1 MHEESENN
9 LTPKPGRWL
18 LIPAVLLLVVLISAL
33 LIFLKPRREQAAA
46 PRPGITHIAESGC
59 KLVRT
64 SIDAAL
70 DYAGSIPIPHYEIP
84 AGSLSG
90 EEPDPDCYGT
100 TTDPGSLQWLLKDA
114 QWLLDGQDT
123 LFQPDIAIMEG
134 TEVTYYLDRT
144 IFAVSW
150 KQVIDNFIYTFA
162 EVKVRDPSQFRRY
175 LVNGEFNS
183 RPLYTTARMAP
194 MVNAVV
200 ASSGDYY
207 RGRKHG
213 IVVYEGTVYRFHAP
227 EIMDIC
233 FVDEQ
238 GNLILKP
245 RGSFTSK
252 VEAQQFVDD
261 NAVSFSLSFGPILI
275 DNGERCEPESY
286 AFGEINDTYP
296 RAALCQR
303 DDLHYVVVTAN
314 GGSRYWNYPTI
325 HDFAENLAEMGFR
338 AAYAIDGGNTG
349 TIVMNDTVQNPISLS
364 KMRAISDCLY
374 FATAFPAEEK
384 SGS

>member
-1 MHEESENN
+1 MHEEFENN

-18 LIPAVLLLVVLISAL
+18 LIPAVLLLVVLIGGL
-33 LIFLKPRREQAAA
+33 LRFPSPSREAAAA
-46 PRPGITHIAESGC
+46 PRSEMIQIAQSGC

-70 DYAGSIPIPHYEIP
+70 DYAGSIPIPHYAIP

-100 TTDPGSLQWLLKDA
+100 TTDPGSLQWLLEDA

-123 LFQPDIAIMEG
+123 LFLPDIAIMEG

-227 EIMDIC
+227 EVMDIC

-245 RGSFTSK
+245 RGSFTTK
-252 VEAQQFVDD
+252 EEAQQFVDD
-261 NAVSFSLSFGPILI
+261 NAVSFSLSFGPVLI
-275 DNGERCEPESY
+275 DDGKRCEPPSY
-286 AFGEINDTYP
+286 TLGEGNDHYA
-296 RAALCQR
+296 RAALCQMGP
-303 DDLHYVVVTAN
+303 LHYVVVVAN
-314 GGSRYWNYPTI
+314 SEGRNGYSPTI
-325 HDFAENLAEMGFR
+325 HDFAATLDTFGCQK
-338 AAYAIDGGNTG
+338 AYTLDGGNTG
-349 TIVMNDTVQNPISLS
+349 AIVMNGKLINNQPFDYERAQGDIIYFCTAIPDQNN
-364 KMRAISDCLY
+364 K
-374 FATAFPAEEK
+374 
-384 SGS
+384 